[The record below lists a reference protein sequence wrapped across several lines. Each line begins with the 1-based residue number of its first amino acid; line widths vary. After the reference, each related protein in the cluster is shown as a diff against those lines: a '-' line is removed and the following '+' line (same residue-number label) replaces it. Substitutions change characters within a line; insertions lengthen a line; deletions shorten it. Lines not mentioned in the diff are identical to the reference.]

1 VITLCIVLLAFFL
14 VYFLYMREIAKLFGY
29 DSLSDFK
36 WSDWVESF
44 ILSVST
50 MMITLGVLFLV
61 TIAYV
66 SINGCKGTEQKA
78 QAFEQAFEQECF
90 NKGGILNKALYSRY
104 TTCTLK
110 GD

>member
-1 VITLCIVLLAFFL
+1 VINLWSIVIGIFFL
-14 VYFLYMREIAKLFGY
+14 VYFLYMRETAKLFGY
-29 DSLSDFK
+29 DSLSDFE

-50 MMITLGVLFLV
+50 MMITLGVLFLG

-66 SINGCKGTEQKA
+66 SINCYRGTEQKI
-78 QAFEQAFEQECF
+78 QTFEQECF
-90 NKGGILNKALYSRY
+90 SKGGILNKALDSRY

>member
-1 VITLCIVLLAFFL
+1 MITLWYIVLLAFFL
-14 VYFLYMREIAKLFGY
+14 CYFLYMREIAKLFGY

-50 MMITLGVLFLV
+50 MMITLGVLLLV
-61 TIAYV
+61 TIAYG
-66 SINGCKGTEQKA
+66 SINGCKNCVPKA
-78 QAFEQAFEQECF
+78 QAFEQECF
-90 NKGGILNKALYSRY
+90 NKGGILNKALDSKY

-110 GD
+110 GE